1 MNKKVGTLDVPH
13 DRGGTPSLL
22 MKFSFPDLIEQCDLQ
37 HVTWKAEHS
46 SLKSVQVCHTPWS
59 STVALPT
66 SGVPHD
72 LEIASIIPT

>member
-46 SLKSVQVCHTPWS
+46 SLKSV
-59 STVALPT
+59 
-66 SGVPHD
+66 
-72 LEIASIIPT
+72 